1 MSGLT
6 PFTLRDDI
14 SLCTLPDG
22 TVHLGRLLDMGW
34 DVETVQ
40 QHGTPAARRA
50 AEAYAAT
57 AHRCRQ
63 VSNFALVAS
72 LLLASA
78 ITGYTLLDTLLH
90 LGAL

>member
-1 MSGLT
+1 MARYSLS
-6 PFTLRDDI
+6 DDI

-50 AEAYAAT
+50 ADAYAAT
-57 AHRCRQ
+57 AVRMKR
-63 VSNFALVAS
+63 VSDVALVAT
-72 LLLASA
+72 LVLA
-78 ITGYTLLDTLLH
+78 TLIIGFC
-90 LGAL
+90 GAGDLRMMGWV